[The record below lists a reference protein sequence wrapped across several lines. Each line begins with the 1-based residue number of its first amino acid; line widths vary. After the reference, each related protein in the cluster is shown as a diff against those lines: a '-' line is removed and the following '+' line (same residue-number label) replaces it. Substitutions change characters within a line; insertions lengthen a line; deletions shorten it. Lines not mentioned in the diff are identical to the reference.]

1 MDTMVT
7 SNTPHDYWIRLGQEH
22 RQKEEWGDAINAY
35 QKALELQP
43 DGPAKVALEC
53 IYEVLAYRNTDLMNP

>member
-1 MDTMVT
+1 MT
-7 SNTPHDYWIRLGQEH
+7 HDCWIRLGQEY
-22 RQKEEWGDAINAY
+22 RQKEEWGNAINAY

-43 DGPAKVALEC
+43 DGPAKVALEF